1 MGKYKGRYTDLP
13 KAFQDLERENGK
25 IKGVMQQ
32 TQDKALRRISE
43 LREQCQLEQKAK
55 RHLEEELRSEL
66 EEKDHIIKALQT
78 KVVLLKS
85 GGTNVIDDNSSETEK
100 GTEDGATGNTA
111 DLIDLENSSNVIK
124 KDSEKVVVLEDKV
137 RRLETL
143 LTKCKE
149 SIKANKQKTTA
160 LTEVK
165 DSLSKQL
172 SEREADFIALTDNFN
187 RTNNELKELKQKD
200 QEEELQIAQ
209 AKMQMH
215 QEIIVKDEEIG
226 NLRSSL
232 KQSGDANKAKDEDI
246 ETLKEEIDLLKQ
258 SKDTLEKSLEEEK
271 AAALQEMSRGKTGA
285 LQALQADM
293 EKSMQELTDK
303 H

>member
-1 MGKYKGRYTDLP
+1 
-13 KAFQDLERENGK
+13 
-25 IKGVMQQ
+25 MQQ
-32 TQDKALRRISE
+32 TQDKAFRRISE
-43 LREQCQLEQKAK
+43 LREQCQLEQRAK

-85 GGTNVIDDNSSETEK
+85 GGANVIEDNSSEEK
-100 GTEDGATGNTA
+100 VGEDGTGASGNS
-111 DLIDLENSSNVIK
+111 DLIDLDNSSNVIK

-172 SEREADFIALTDNFN
+172 SEKEADLI
-187 RTNNELKELKQKD
+187 
-200 QEEELQIAQ
+200 
-209 AKMQMH
+209 
-215 QEIIVKDEEIG
+215 
-226 NLRSSL
+226 S
-232 KQSGDANKAKDEDI
+232 
-246 ETLKEEIDLLKQ
+246 
-258 SKDTLEKSLEEEK
+258 
-271 AAALQEMSRGKTGA
+271 
-285 LQALQADM
+285 
-293 EKSMQELTDK
+293 
-303 H
+303 